1 MFDFMVKKQNEI
13 KEIFEILEKDYR
25 TDIDTELK
33 YENNYQLLVAI
44 MLSAQA
50 TDKGVNRATT
60 KLFSLLKTPQDAL
73 KLGFDKINEL
83 IKTIN
88 YHNVKAKHIIE
99 LSKMLIDKFNSVVP
113 NNFEDLTSLA
123 GIGRKT
129 ANLVLSI
136 AFKQNKIAVDTHC
149 FRVANRIGITRAK
162 NVLESE
168 MQLTKNVPENKHRLI
183 NQLLVQFGRDICNAK
198 NPKCDKCKLRKYCKY
213 YKNLLIK

>member
-1 MFDFMVKKQNEI
+1 MLKAPQEI
-13 KEIFEILEKDYR
+13 KEIFKILEKDYR

-33 YENNYQLLVAI
+33 YENNYQLLIAI

-73 KLGFDKINEL
+73 KLGFDKINAL
-83 IKTIN
+83 IQTIN

-99 LSKMLIDKFNSVVP
+99 LSRKLVNDFNSVVP
-113 NNFEDLTSLA
+113 DNFEDLTSLA

-149 FRVANRIGITRAK
+149 FRVANRIGLTKSK

-183 NQLLVQFGRDICNAK
+183 NQLLIQFGRDICNAK
-198 NPKCDKCKLRKYCKY
+198 NPKCDKCKLRKYCQY

>member
-1 MFDFMVKKQNEI
+1 MLKAPQEI
-13 KEIFEILEKDYR
+13 KEIFKILEKDYR

-33 YENNYQLLVAI
+33 YENNYQLLIAI

-73 KLGFDKINEL
+73 KLGFDKINAL
-83 IKTIN
+83 IQTIN

-99 LSKMLIDKFNSVVP
+99 LSRKLVNDFNSVVP
-113 NNFEDLTSLA
+113 DNFEDLTSLA

-149 FRVANRIGITRAK
+149 FRVANRIGLTKSK

-198 NPKCDKCKLRKYCKY
+198 NPKCDKCKLRKYCQY

>member
-1 MFDFMVKKQNEI
+1 MVKKQNEI

-33 YENNYQLLVAI
+33 YENNYQLLIAI

-50 TDKGVNRATT
+50 TDKGVNKAT
-60 KLFSLLKTPQDAL
+60 KELFKVLKTPQDAL

-198 NPKCDKCKLRKYCKY
+198 NPKCDKCNLRKYCKY

>member
-1 MFDFMVKKQNEI
+1 MVKKQNEI

>member
-1 MFDFMVKKQNEI
+1 MVKTQNEI

-33 YENNYQLLVAI
+33 YENNYQLLIAI

-60 KLFSLLKTPQDAL
+60 KLFPVLKSPQDAL

-99 LSKMLIDKFNSVVP
+99 LSRKLVNDFNSVVP
-113 NNFEDLTSLA
+113 NNFKDLTSLA

-149 FRVANRIGITRAK
+149 FRVANRIGLTNAK
-162 NVLESE
+162 NVLVSE
-168 MQLTKNVPENKHRLI
+168 LQLIKSVPENKHRLI
-183 NQLLVQFGRDICNAK
+183 NQLLIQFGRDICNAK
-198 NPKCDKCKLRKYCKY
+198 NPKCDKCKLSKYCEFLK
-213 YKNLLIK
+213 KTE

>member
-1 MFDFMVKKQNEI
+1 MLKAPQEI

-33 YENNYQLLVAI
+33 YENNYQLLIAI

-50 TDKGVNRATT
+50 TDRGVNKATT
-60 KLFSLLKTPQDAL
+60 KLFPVLKSPQDAL
-73 KLGFDKINEL
+73 KLGFDKINAL
-83 IKTIN
+83 IQTIN
-88 YHNVKAKHIIE
+88 YHNVKAKHIVE
-99 LSKMLIDKFNSVVP
+99 LSKMLIDKFNSIVP
-113 NNFEDLTSLA
+113 DNFEDLTSLA

-149 FRVANRIGITRAK
+149 FRVANRIGLTKAK

-168 MQLTKNVPENKHRLI
+168 LQLTKNVPENKHRLI
-183 NQLLVQFGRDICNAK
+183 NQLLIQFGRDICNAK
-198 NPKCDKCKLRKYCKY
+198 NPKCDKCKLRKYCNFVK
-213 YKNLLIK
+213 K

>member
-1 MFDFMVKKQNEI
+1 MLKAPQEI

-33 YENNYQLLVAI
+33 YENNYQLLIAI

-50 TDKGVNRATT
+50 TDRGVNKATT
-60 KLFSLLKTPQDAL
+60 KLFPVLKSPQDAL
-73 KLGFDKINEL
+73 KLGFDKINAL

-99 LSKMLIDKFNSVVP
+99 LSRKLVNDFNSIIP

-149 FRVANRIGITRAK
+149 FRVANRIGLTKAK

-168 MQLTKNVPENKHRLI
+168 LQLTKNVPENKHRLI
-183 NQLLVQFGRDICNAK
+183 NQLLIQFGRDICNAK
-198 NPKCDKCKLRKYCKY
+198 NPKCDKCKLRKYCNF
-213 YKNLLIK
+213 YKK